1 MIGGLSF
8 KNSQKRNDGSTVEMT
23 LLDRRG
29 ERGNRSPHAG
39 TSRRGEGFDVR
50 GIDRLAPH
58 FHIHSKISSERKT
71 RTILV
76 PLVLVSSI
84 KKRDPSL
91 SNAAFI
97 VPQIYRNPFQMDV
110 STGNK
115 HHPSFVTMDRGAG
128 GPSELHAHRKPSR
141 EEMHAV
147 FGMCRQNQWTSVLN
161 CVRSN
166 PWISV
171 TSMIMDNHISTTIL
185 HQAITSKGDTKAR
198 ARVIREI
205 LALAPDAAAI
215 KNGYGSLPLHVI
227 AQRNTKM
234 DAATKE
240 LLINELVV
248 AYKDALAEEGGVGKR
263 TPLHIIFTGTSRAR
277 ILCRSIVRSEDTCS
291 HSQYVVLLHR
301 AYHLML
307 LSTTTPRLHFSAT
320 HQDDD

>member
-1 MIGGLSF
+1 
-8 KNSQKRNDGSTVEMT
+8 
-23 LLDRRG
+23 
-29 ERGNRSPHAG
+29 
-39 TSRRGEGFDVR
+39 
-50 GIDRLAPH
+50 
-58 FHIHSKISSERKT
+58 
-71 RTILV
+71 
-76 PLVLVSSI
+76 
-84 KKRDPSL
+84 
-91 SNAAFI
+91 
-97 VPQIYRNPFQMDV
+97 MDV
-110 STGNK
+110 STGIH
-115 HHPSFVTMDRGAG
+115 HHPSFITMDRGLEG
-128 GPSELHAHRKPSR
+128 SLELHAHRRPSC

-205 LALAPDAAAI
+205 LASAPNAAAI

-263 TPLHIIFTGTSRAR
+263 TPLHIIFTGTSRSR
-277 ILCRSIVRSEDTCS
+277 IAMPVPSFAPRTHGTRCS
-291 HSQYVVLLHR
+291 PSQDVVLLLCVLK
-301 AYHLML
+301 HLML
-307 LSTTTPRLHFSAT
+307 QSTTTKTPRLHFSAT